1 MTVFE
6 LVKPVIDFIKQNRK
20 LQTLETELYEY
31 DLLTKNTVEA
41 RIDFVL

>member
-6 LVKPVIDFIKQNRK
+6 LVKPVIDFIKQNQK